1 MEVILKQD
9 VDKVGKFG
17 TVVKVK
23 DGYARNFLFPRGLA
37 MPLTAGNLKRLE
49 RERQAAEARS
59 ASMKKEAQAL
69 KERLAGISLTMP
81 GLIKDGEDE
90 ELYGSITSQ
99 DIEAALKE
107 EGFNIDKTA
116 IMLLDPIRKLG
127 IYEVSVR
134 LHAEVDATVKIWVV
148 KK

>member
-1 MEVILKQD
+1 M
-9 VDKVGKFG
+9 
-17 TVVKVK
+17 
-23 DGYARNFLFPRGLA
+23 
-37 MPLTAGNLKRLE
+37 
-49 RERQAAEARS
+49 
-59 ASMKKEAQAL
+59 
-69 KERLAGISLTMP
+69 
-81 GLIKDGEDE
+81 IKDGEDE